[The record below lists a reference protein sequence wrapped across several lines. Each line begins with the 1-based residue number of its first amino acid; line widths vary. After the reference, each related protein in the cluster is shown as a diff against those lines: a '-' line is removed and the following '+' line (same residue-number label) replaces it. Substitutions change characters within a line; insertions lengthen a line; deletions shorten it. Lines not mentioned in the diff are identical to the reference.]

1 MSRPEWMMD
10 SPIWVSMR
18 TREEKAQDE
27 KEERE
32 KDAHESGACDPD
44 FCFWCIEAREKELE
58 E

>member
-1 MSRPEWMMD
+1 MKRPEWMD